1 MRELLAVKQLRCA
14 YQGHQVLDSVSFA
27 IEEGEIA
34 CLLGPSGCG
43 KTTVLRAIAGFIEP
57 LAGSISVHGE
67 EISSAA
73 AVVPPERRGMG
84 MVFQDYA
91 LFPHMTIA
99 DNIAFGLKGMGRAQK
114 RDAVAEVLELVEL
127 PDLGARYPHE
137 LSGGQQQRVALA
149 RALAPKPR
157 LLLMDEPFSNL
168 DTDLRRQLS
177 GEMRRI
183 LKKQRIASIMVTH
196 DQQEA
201 FTISDRLG
209 ILSAGRVQQWG
220 TPEELFYQPATP
232 EVATFVGKGALLEG
246 EALAPDR
253 LRCELGELEF
263 AEPFGDRELA
273 VGTPLQLF
281 LRPCDL
287 RLVAEGSVPAE
298 VLSCEFQG
306 SQTLYRVRLDSGREL
321 ESIESG
327 MHRYPIGERLF
338 VQVAPHRP
346 IVFFDQA

>member
-1 MRELLAVKQLRCA
+1 MRELLSVEKLQCA
-14 YQGHQVLDSVSFA
+14 YEGTPVLRSVSFS

-57 LAGSISVHGE
+57 EAGAIRINGEVISDE
-67 EISSAA
+67 KSTL
-73 AVVPPERRGMG
+73 PPEKRGMG

-91 LFPHMTIA
+91 LFPHLTIA
-99 DNIAFGLKGMGRAQK
+99 ENIAFGLKGKSRSEKQK
-114 RDAVAEVLELVEL
+114 AVEEVLNLVEL
-127 PDLGARYPHE
+127 PDLGKRYPHE

-177 GEMRRI
+177 AEMRRI
-183 LKKQRIASIMVTH
+183 LKKQQIASIMVTH

-209 ILSAGRVQQWG
+209 VLSKGEVQQWG

-232 EVATFVGKGALLEG
+232 EVASFVGKGVMVSG
-246 EALAPDR
+246 KALAPDR
-253 LRCELGELEF
+253 LSCELGELEF
-263 AEPFGDRELA
+263 AEPFGADDSEGRS
-273 VGTPLQLF
+273 VRLF
-281 LRPCDL
+281 LRPTDIQL
-287 RLVAEGSVPAE
+287 SHEGGVSAE
-298 VLSCEFQG
+298 VLTCEFQG
-306 SQTLYRVRLDSGREL
+306 SQTLYSLRLDSGLEL
-321 ESIESG
+321 QAVESG
-327 MHRYPIGERLF
+327 MHRYPIGEQVSLR
-338 VQVAPHRP
+338 VAPHRP
-346 IVFFDQA
+346 IVFFDR

>member
-1 MRELLAVKQLRCA
+1 MRELLSVEQLKCA
-14 YQGHQVLDSVSFA
+14 YQGVPVLHSVSFS

-57 LAGSISVHGE
+57 QGGEIRLAGE
-67 EISSAA
+67 MISSAA
-73 AVVPPERRGMG
+73 SIVPPERRGMG

-91 LFPHMTIA
+91 LFPHLSIA
-99 DNIAFGLKGMGRAQK
+99 DNIGFGLKGRSRAEKQ
-114 RDAVAEVLELVEL
+114 RLVAEVLELVEL
-127 PDLGARYPHE
+127 PDLGSRYPHE

-168 DTDLRRQLS
+168 DADLRRQLS
-177 GEMRRI
+177 AEMRRI
-183 LKKQRIASIMVTH
+183 LKRQKIAAIMVTH

-209 ILSAGRVQQWG
+209 VLSAGRVRQWG
-220 TPEELFYQPATP
+220 TPEELFYRPATP
-232 EVATFVGKGALLEG
+232 EVAAFVGKGALIQG
-246 EALAPDR
+246 VALAPDR

-263 AEPFGDRELA
+263 AEPFGQD
-273 VGTPLQLF
+273 GTANRPLKLF
-281 LRPCDL
+281 LRPGDIQL
-287 RLVAEGSVPAE
+287 TREGGVSAE

-306 SQTLYRVRLDSGREL
+306 SLTLYRLKLSSGLEL
-321 ESIESG
+321 EAVEGG
-327 MHRYPIGERLF
+327 MHRYPIGERLG
-338 VQVAPHRP
+338 VHVAPHRP
-346 IVFFDQA
+346 IVFFDN

>member
-1 MRELLAVKQLRCA
+1 MRELLAVNQLRCA
-14 YQGHQVLDSVSFA
+14 YQGHQVLDSVSFSIA
-27 IEEGEIA
+27 EGEIA

-43 KTTVLRAIAGFIEP
+43 KTTVLRAIAGFLEP
-57 LAGSISVHGE
+57 QAGTISVHGE
-67 EISSAA
+67 VISSAA

-91 LFPHMTIA
+91 LFPHMSIA
-99 DNIAFGLKGMGRAQK
+99 DNIAFGLKGMSRAQK
-114 RDAVAEVLELVEL
+114 QAAVAEVLALVEL

-220 TPEELFYQPATP
+220 TPEELFYQPASP
-232 EVATFVGKGALLEG
+232 EVAAFVGKGTLLEG
-246 EALAPDR
+246 TALAPDC

-263 AEPFGDRELA
+263 AEPFADEVVA
-273 VGTPLQLF
+273 GTALKLF
-281 LRPCDL
+281 LRPGDI
-287 RLVAEGSVPAE
+287 RLVAEGHVPAE
-298 VLSCEFQG
+298 VLSCEFHG
-306 SQTLYRVRLDSGREL
+306 SQTLYRVRLDSGLEL
-321 ESIESG
+321 EAIESG